1 MPFEKWRLHSFLCDQ
16 FQSLCELMYLMVA
29 LLLVGEGSLEI
40 TFLLFK
46 VQRPRAKTGFKRGQ
60 MMPSGKVES

>member
-1 MPFEKWRLHSFLCDQ
+1 
-16 FQSLCELMYLMVA
+16 MVA

-46 VQRPRAKTGFKRGQ
+46 VQRPRAKTGFKREQ
-60 MMPSGKVES
+60 MMPGGKVES